1 MFRAGRW
8 DTENTGTTKDTI
20 AHLHPQATGRQA
32 KKKPVSGETGLSQ
45 FASERLAV
53 RTAAALE
60 AIAAVDGLIAAREE
74 RHFGRLTALAAGRLV
89 HLASGSAATAGT
101 TATAVAAAVA
111 AAISAAAGSTLRLT
125 GRTAFR
131 ATVGL
136 VLEAFAREKLLFAR
150 AKDKLAVAI
159 NAVQGFICV
168 QLLGVFL
175 WRLILSNPLEDKMSA
190 LRVLTTFYA
199 MFRAGRRDTMSTRP
213 ASRTITHSDESWR
226 HFS

>member
-1 MFRAGRW
+1 MFRAERW
-8 DTENTGTTKDTI
+8 DTENTDTTKDTI
-20 AHLHPQATGRQA
+20 AHLRPQATGRQA
-32 KKKPVSGETGLSQ
+32 KKKPASAETGLPV
-45 FASERLAV
+45 FACERLAV
-53 RTAAALE
+53 RTAARLE
-60 AIAAVDGLIAAREE
+60 AIAAIDGLVAAREE
-74 RHFGRLTALAAGRLV
+74 RHFGRLAALAAGRLM
-89 HLASGSAATAGT
+89 HLASGSAAAGA
-101 TATAVAAAVA
+101 TATAVAAAVTA
-111 AAISAAAGSTLRLT
+111 AVSAAAGSTLRLT
-125 GRTAFR
+125 GRTAFG

-136 VLEAFAREKLLFAR
+136 VLEAFAREELLFAR
-150 AKDKLAVAI
+150 AKNELAVAI

>member
-1 MFRAGRW
+1 M
-8 DTENTGTTKDTI
+8 
-20 AHLHPQATGRQA
+20 
-32 KKKPVSGETGLSQ
+32 
-45 FASERLAV
+45 
-53 RTAAALE
+53 
-60 AIAAVDGLIAAREE
+60 
-74 RHFGRLTALAAGRLV
+74 
-89 HLASGSAATAGT
+89 HLASGSAAAAGAAT
-101 TATAVAAAVA
+101 TAVAAAVT
-111 AAISAAAGSTLRLT
+111 AAIPAAAGSTLRFT

-136 VLEAFAREKLLFAR
+136 ILEAFAREELLFAR
-150 AKDKLAVAI
+150 AKDELAVAI

-226 HFS
+226 HFPENFLYSGEVKRAVGSLGRAKSPRPRARRHRERSPLFDRIRWRGLARGDALWRSRGGALHLREP

>member
-1 MFRAGRW
+1 
-8 DTENTGTTKDTI
+8 
-20 AHLHPQATGRQA
+20 
-32 KKKPVSGETGLSQ
+32 V
-45 FASERLAV
+45 FAYERLAV
-53 RTAAALE
+53 RTATALE
-60 AIAAVDGLIAAREE
+60 AIAAVDGLVAAREE
-74 RHFGRLTALAAGRLV
+74 RHFGRLSALAAGRLV
-89 HLASGSAATAGT
+89 HLASGSAAAAGA
-101 TATAVAAAVA
+101 TATAIAAAVT

-125 GRTAFR
+125 GRAAFR

-136 VLEAFAREKLLFAR
+136 ILEAFAREKLLFAR
-150 AKDKLAVAI
+150 AKDELAVAI

-168 QLLGVFL
+168 QLLGVFP

-226 HFS
+226 HFRENFLYLGRSSER